1 MVLKIKRAQG
11 LFLFVRTWV
20 TKKYAKLVFIRK
32 EIDMEKIE
40 KMFIGT
46 LVILLITLMI
56 MNIVQMHNYD
66 LLEKT
71 NDKL

>member
-1 MVLKIKRAQG
+1 
-11 LFLFVRTWV
+11 
-20 TKKYAKLVFIRK
+20 
-32 EIDMEKIE
+32 MEKIE

-71 NDKL
+71 NDKLLKEIDEKNGEIRKIWNGGLEKWYMW

>member
-1 MVLKIKRAQG
+1 
-11 LFLFVRTWV
+11 
-20 TKKYAKLVFIRK
+20 
-32 EIDMEKIE
+32 MEKIE

-71 NDKL
+71 NDKLLKEIDEKNGEIRKIWNGGLKK

>member
-1 MVLKIKRAQG
+1 
-11 LFLFVRTWV
+11 
-20 TKKYAKLVFIRK
+20 
-32 EIDMEKIE
+32 MEKIE

-71 NDKL
+71 NDKLLKEIDEKNGEIRKIWNGGLEK